1 MRARLHKWRF
11 SDNPA
16 AFLTAGRKVPSSP
29 PGPTS
34 PGPSS
39 EEDTKFISAKDAAA
53 WLGIPLRSLHQYVQQ
68 GLLPCYKIGRH
79 RLFRKPELV
88 RAMEGTIIADRRRI
102 LR

>member
-11 SDNPA
+11 SQSPS
-16 AFLTAGRKVPSSP
+16 AFLASGHRAPANSPVAATAGPSP
-29 PGPTS
+29 
-34 PGPSS
+34 
-39 EEDTKFISAKDAAA
+39 EDDTKFISAKDAAE
-53 WLGIPLRSLHQYVQQ
+53 WLGIPLRSLHQYVQR

-88 RAMEGTIIADRRRI
+88 RAMEGTILADRRSI